1 MISIVVADDQ
11 TLVRRGFVSILD
23 SIADMTVV
31 ADAADGDQAVA
42 AARRHRPD
50 VMLMDVQMPGI
61 DGIEATRRI
70 TADPNLHRTRI
81 IILITFDLDEYVHN
95 ALRAGASGF
104 LLKDTLPDD
113 LIRAVRVVAAGDALI
128 APSITRRRIE
138 QFSVTPAAPP
148 GSDERLSALTQ
159 REREVLQLVAQ
170 GLSNHEIADTL
181 HLGTA
186 TIKTHI
192 GRLLMKLVARDR
204 AQLVV
209 TAYETRLVEPKPR

>member
-1 MISIVVADDQ
+1 MITIVVADDQ
-11 TLVRRGFVSILD
+11 TLVRRGFAAILD
-23 SIADMTVV
+23 SVPDMTVV
-31 ADAADGDQAVA
+31 ADAEDGHQAVLE
-42 AARRHRPD
+42 ARHHHPD
-50 VMLMDVQMPGI
+50 VILMDVQMPGI
-61 DGIEATRRI
+61 NGIEATRQI
-70 TADPNLHRTRI
+70 SADPKLHSTRI
-81 IILITFDLDEYVHN
+81 IILTTFDLDEYVHD

-113 LIRAVRVVAAGDALI
+113 LIRAVRVVGSGDALI
-128 APSITRRRIE
+128 APSITRRLIE
-138 QFSVTPAAPP
+138 QFAVAPVAVSAP
-148 GSDERLSALTQ
+148 DQRLLALTQ

-192 GRLLMKLVARDR
+192 GRLLMKLAARDR